1 MHWKSSRYNHA
12 IATTD
17 GAGVLYNGRTGAILE
32 LSRHVFASLKSLL
45 PPANAFLPSEA
56 QSHPLFPHLAG
67 GGFLIEEACDELALL
82 EAQYQLERKR
92 SQFLITVLPTF
103 ACNLGCEYCFVG
115 KKHGNMSSEVQAQL
129 VAFVEEHL
137 AGNSCPSMSVDWF
150 GGEPLLAKD
159 VIRKLSAHFIRLS
172 DQAAIPYRAQ
182 VISNGTIL
190 TDEVVAILQGSRVD
204 RLQITLDGPMD
215 IHDLRRPYKSGR
227 KSSFSQIVGSL
238 PSAIGKFLIRL
249 RINVDA
255 RNLHSVWELLELFV
269 EKGWIGNESRFFPY
283 LARVSPFTDAC
294 SGVSNKVCSM
304 EEFYRVQFRW
314 MQKLEELGIAVGA
327 QGLYQFPEP
336 KLYNCGAVGANG
348 FVFTPEGE
356 IHKCGLTVDDSTEA
370 VGHLRDHG
378 LVSKTKLQKWD
389 NYSPFDNPV
398 CRSCE
403 FLPTCLGGC
412 PRNQMESRTVQLKE
426 NCTYH
431 MKYENQ
437 IVLFHLGHRNGLDM
451 VGDMEMQKRTASPFR
466 ILQ

>member
-249 RINVDA
+249 RI
-255 RNLHSVWELLELFV
+255 
-269 EKGWIGNESRFFPY
+269 
-283 LARVSPFTDAC
+283 
-294 SGVSNKVCSM
+294 
-304 EEFYRVQFRW
+304 
-314 MQKLEELGIAVGA
+314 
-327 QGLYQFPEP
+327 
-336 KLYNCGAVGANG
+336 
-348 FVFTPEGE
+348 
-356 IHKCGLTVDDSTEA
+356 
-370 VGHLRDHG
+370 
-378 LVSKTKLQKWD
+378 
-389 NYSPFDNPV
+389 
-398 CRSCE
+398 
-403 FLPTCLGGC
+403 
-412 PRNQMESRTVQLKE
+412 
-426 NCTYH
+426 
-431 MKYENQ
+431 
-437 IVLFHLGHRNGLDM
+437 
-451 VGDMEMQKRTASPFR
+451 
-466 ILQ
+466 